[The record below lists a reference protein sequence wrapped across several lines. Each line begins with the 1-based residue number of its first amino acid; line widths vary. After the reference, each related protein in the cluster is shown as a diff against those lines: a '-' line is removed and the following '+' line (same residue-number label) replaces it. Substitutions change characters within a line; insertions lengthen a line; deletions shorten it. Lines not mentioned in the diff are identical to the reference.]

1 MMVNS
6 SQHAA
11 GQRAQLLLQTLSEND
26 THCVQFSYFLYSRDG
41 HSPGALRVYVRVN
54 GGPLGI
60 PVWNVSG
67 SRGRQWH
74 QVELAVSTFWPN
86 EYQVALRV
94 ISYSRRFTQ
103 QLIDLSSDAQHT
115 NTFNDIMFYTIPW
128 FSDGSY
134 IPTVIGEGVR
144 DSGNLLS
151 NIKDVI
157 GPARTAKKESSFQL
171 ILLEAT
177 VDRRGYIAVDDILL
191 LNYPCFRDISSET
204 LEFTRVRVQGSFY
217 SGRATLLILL
227 RSIAE
232 IEILKRTWTHI
243 VESGIAPDCGNHRSA
258 RRAKTG
264 RKGEEERENK
274 EDGKQ
279 TSTNP
284 ADKAPHFSRLGDVEV
299 NAGQNATFQCVA
311 AGRPSEA
318 EKFLLE
324 RHNGEVSSGG
334 SVKHLGRNRF
344 SVSFQLENVQKPEQD
359 LNRCVTQSSRGSGV
373 SNFAELIVKVPPSPI
388 APPQLLRAGSTYL
401 IIQLN
406 TNSILGDGPIIR
418 REIEYRAS
426 QAPWSEILG
435 VNMLTYK
442 LWHLE
447 PDTEYH
453 ISVLLTRPGEGGTG
467 PPGPPLI
474 SRTKCAAYYSVSR
487 VEVEDII
494 ECLEEDAEP
503 MRALRDLRASEI
515 QSRQLNLL
523 WETPAF
529 NLTRC
534 HTYAVSL
541 CYRYTTAGGGGGH
554 NTTVRECLAV
564 EHNTSRFTLRD
575 LPPYHTIQI
584 RLALAN
590 SEGKKEGKEVS
601 FQTEEDIPGGI
612 APESLTF
619 TPLDDMIFLKWEE
632 PVEPNGLITQYEVRA
647 LPLPHRTRINFSYAA
662 RVLCSR
668 LISYQSIESSDPGIN
683 VPGPRRTVSKL
694 RNETYHMFSNLHP
707 GTTYLISVRART
719 AKGFGQTALTEITTN
734 ISAPTFDYADMPSPL
749 SETDS
754 TITVLLRPAQGRGA
768 PVSTYQVVVEEELVR
783 KVKRELGAQECFPI
797 PTSHGEAQA
806 RGAPQY
812 YTAELP
818 PSSLPEATPF
828 TVGDNHTYNGY
839 WNSPLDPRKNYL
851 IYFQA
856 MSNFRG
862 ETRINCI
869 RVARKDSF
877 SGVTESRASPA
888 VSDREVTPAHTLS
901 METAACKDHQRALE
915 VTQRSEEMGLIL
927 GVCAGGLVVLI
938 LLLGAIIIIIKK
950 GRKPVNMNKTPITY
964 RQEKSNMMGSMERS
978 FTDQSTLQE
987 DERMALS
994 FMDTHTC
1001 STRSDPRSSMNESS
1015 SLLGGSPRRQC
1026 GRKGSPYHT
1035 GQLHPAVRVA
1045 DLLQHINQMKTA
1057 EGYGFKQEY
1066 ESFFDGWDINSIKKK
1081 DKTKGRQDTLMG
1093 YDRHRVK
1100 LHPLLG
1106 DPNSDYINANYIDV
1120 SQQTQT
1126 RILSCRTPKHSHW
1139 FCHYV
1144 APHESN
1150 RYLWTLSF
1158 LRACRR
1164 LCSDGHQKDIWIDDI
1179 DVKRQDEKSVHLKP
1193 KSHPYAGYHRSNH
1206 FIATQGPK
1214 QETVYDFWRMVWQE
1228 NCFSIVMITKLV
1240 EVGRVKCCK
1249 YWPDESE
1256 MYGDIKITLLKTETL
1271 AEYTVR
1277 TFALERVR
1285 DSVSPCEKFQYAL
1298 YRDRRGNNG
1307 GSMRNGIGND
1317 VNKIQTCLRGY
1328 SAKHEVCQFH
1338 FTSWPEHGVPYHA
1351 TGLLA
1356 FIRRVK
1362 ASTPPDAGPVVV
1374 HCSVG
1379 AGRTGC
1385 YIVLDVMLDM
1395 AECEG
1400 VVDIYN
1406 CVKTLCSRR
1415 INMIQTEE
1423 QYIFIHDAI
1432 LEACLCGETAIP
1444 VNEFALAYK
1453 EMLRVDSQSNSSQLR
1468 EEFQTLNSVTP
1479 HLDVEECSIALL
1491 PRNREK
1497 NRSMDVLPPDRAL
1510 AFLVTTEGESNN
1522 YINAALMD
1530 SFHRPAAF
1538 IVTPHPLPGTT
1549 SDFWRLVFDYGCTSV
1564 VMLNQVNQSNSAWPC
1579 VQYWPEPGLQQ
1590 YGPMQVEFLSMSAD
1604 EDIITRLF
1612 RVKNVTREGQLVVCQ
1627 FQFLRWSAYRD
1638 VPDSKKAFL
1647 NLLASV
1653 QKWQRECGEGRTV
1666 VHCLNGGGRSGMY
1679 CASNILMEMIEYQ
1692 NMVDIFYSVKTLR
1705 NAKPNMVE
1713 TLKTHFETYDCVTLF
1728 PKTPSIFYRSSPL
1741 ITPHRRPERIF
1752 HKLTADP
1759 MAVQTHALISAGLY
1773 SQASPEVVERTAVP
1787 AQRVGKSTHNLEA
1800 DSLVHQTHG

>member
-1 MMVNS
+1 MNTCAFLLILTVQIYADGIEGPTAAGCTFEEDSDPNLCEFTQGEEDDFDWLLYRTYSSPFASSDLLRGSYMLVNS
-6 SQHAA
+6 SQHAV
-11 GQRAQLLLQTLSEND
+11 GHRAQLLLQTLSEND

-41 HSPGALRVYVRVN
+41 HSPGALRAYVRVN
-54 GGPLGI
+54 GGPLGS
-60 PVWNVSG
+60 PVWNTSG
-67 SRGRQWH
+67 SHAKQWH

-86 EYQVALRV
+86 EYQV
-94 ISYSRRFTQ
+94 
-103 QLIDLSSDAQHT
+103 LI
-115 NTFNDIMFYTIPW
+115 
-128 FSDGSY
+128 
-134 IPTVIGEGVR
+134 
-144 DSGNLLS
+144 
-151 NIKDVI
+151 
-157 GPARTAKKESSFQL
+157 
-171 ILLEAT
+171 EAT
-177 VDRRGYIAVDDILL
+177 VSRERRGYIAIDDIMV
-191 LNYPCFRDISSET
+191 LNYPC
-204 LEFTRVRVQGSFY
+204 Y
-217 SGRATLLILL
+217 
-227 RSIAE
+227 
-232 IEILKRTWTHI
+232 
-243 VESGIAPDCGNHRSA
+243 
-258 RRAKTG
+258 
-264 RKGEEERENK
+264 
-274 EDGKQ
+274 
-279 TSTNP
+279 
-284 ADKAPHFSRLGDVEV
+284 KAPHFSRLGDEEV

-311 AGRPSEA
+311 AGRASEA

-324 RHNGEVSSGG
+324 RHNGDILTMA
-334 SVKHLGRNRF
+334 SVKHLSHRRF
-344 SVSFQLENVQKPEQD
+344 VVSFQLDSVQRTDQD
-359 LNRCVTQSSRGSGV
+359 LYRCVTQSPRGSGV
-373 SNFAELIVKVPPSPI
+373 SNFAELVVKVPPSPI

-418 REIEYRAS
+418 KEIEYRAS
-426 QAPWSEILG
+426 QSPWSEVHG
-435 VNMLTYK
+435 VNMVTYK
-442 LWHLE
+442 LWHLD

-467 PPGPPLI
+467 PPGPPLV
-474 SRTKCAAYYSVSR
+474 SRTKC
-487 VEVEDII
+487 
-494 ECLEEDAEP
+494 AEP
-503 MRALRDLRASEI
+503 MRALRGLIATDI
-515 QSRQLNLL
+515 QSRQLSLQWENL
-523 WETPAF
+523 AF

-534 HTYAVSL
+534 HTYSVSL

-564 EHNTSRFTLRD
+564 EHNASRFTLRD
-575 LPPYHTIQI
+575 LPPYHGIYV
-584 RLALAN
+584 RLSLAN
-590 SEGKKEGKEVS
+590 PEGKKEGREVT

-632 PVEPNGLITQYEVRA
+632 PVEPNGLITQYE
-647 LPLPHRTRINFSYAA
+647 
-662 RVLCSR
+662 
-668 LISYQSIESSDPGIN
+668 ISYQSIESSDPGIN

-694 RNETYHMFSNLHP
+694 KNETYHMFSNLHP

-734 ISAPTFDYADMPSPL
+734 ISAPTFDYGDMPSPL
-749 SETDS
+749 SETES

-768 PVSTYQVVVEEELVR
+768 PVSTYQ
-783 KVKRELGAQECFPI
+783 
-797 PTSHGEAQA
+797 A
-806 RGAPQY
+806 RGTPHY

-818 PSSLPEATPF
+818 PSSLPDASPF

-839 WNSPLDPRKNYL
+839 WNSPLDPRKSYL
-851 IYFQA
+851 VYFQA

-862 ETRINCI
+862 ESRINCI
-869 RVARKDSF
+869 RIARK
-877 SGVTESRASPA
+877 
-888 VSDREVTPAHTLS
+888 
-901 METAACKDHQRALE
+901 AACKDHRKALE
-915 VTQRSEEMGLIL
+915 VSQHSEEMGLIL

-938 LLLGAIIIIIKK
+938 LLLGAVIIIIKK
-950 GRKPVNMNKTPITY
+950 GKPGNMNKTPITY
-964 RQEKSNMMGSMERS
+964 RQEKSHMGSMERS

-994 FMDTHTC
+994 FMDAHTC
-1001 STRSDPRSSMNESS
+1001 GTRSDARSSVNEAS
-1015 SLLGGSPRRQC
+1015 SLLGGSPRHQC

-1066 ESFFDGWDINSIKKK
+1066 ESFFDGWDCTKKK
-1081 DKTKGRQDTLMG
+1081 DKTKGRHDTLLG

-1106 DPNSDYINANYIDV
+1106 DPNSDYINANYID
-1120 SQQTQT
+1120 
-1126 RILSCRTPKHSHW
+1126 
-1139 FCHYV
+1139 
-1144 APHESN
+1144 
-1150 RYLWTLSF
+1150 
-1158 LRACRR
+1158 
-1164 LCSDGHQKDIWIDDI
+1164 
-1179 DVKRQDEKSVHLKP
+1179 
-1193 KSHPYAGYHRSNH
+1193 GYHRSNH

-1214 QETVYDFWRMVWQE
+1214 QETLYDFWRMVWQE

-1249 YWPDESE
+1249 YWPDDSE

-1277 TFALERVR
+1277 TFALER
-1285 DSVSPCEKFQYAL
+1285 
-1298 YRDRRGNNG
+1298 
-1307 GSMRNGIGND
+1307 
-1317 VNKIQTCLRGY
+1317 RGY
-1328 SAKHEVCQFH
+1328 STKHEVRQFH

-1432 LEACLCGETAIP
+1432 LEACLCGETAIL
-1444 VNEFALAYK
+1444 VNEFAVTYK

-1510 AFLVTTEGESNN
+1510 AFLWSCSTNS
-1522 YINAALMD
+1522 
-1530 SFHRPAAF
+1530 
-1538 IVTPHPLPGTT
+1538 T
-1549 SDFWRLVFDYGCTSV
+1549 SQTLHGRVCSTGQSLVYSST
-1564 VMLNQVNQSNSAWPC
+1564 
-1579 VQYWPEPGLQQ
+1579 
-1590 YGPMQVEFLSMSAD
+1590 GPMEVEFLSMSAD
-1604 EDIITRLF
+1604 EDVITRLF
-1612 RVKNVTREGQLVVCQ
+1612 RVKNVTRLQEGQLVVCQ

-1647 NLLASV
+1647 NLLAQV
-1653 QKWQRECGEGRTV
+1653 HKWQRECGEGRTV
-1666 VHCLNGGGRSGMY
+1666 VHCLNGGGRSGTF
-1679 CASNILMEMIEYQ
+1679 CACNILLEMIQYQ
-1692 NMVDIFYSVKTLR
+1692 NMVDIFYAVKTLR
-1705 NAKPNMVE
+1705 NCKPNMVE
-1713 TLKTHFETYDCVTLF
+1713 SLDQYRFCYDLV
-1728 PKTPSIFYRSSPL
+1728 
-1741 ITPHRRPERIF
+1741 
-1752 HKLTADP
+1752 
-1759 MAVQTHALISAGLY
+1759 
-1773 SQASPEVVERTAVP
+1773 
-1787 AQRVGKSTHNLEA
+1787 LEYL
-1800 DSLVHQTHG
+1800 DCFDGR

>member
-1 MMVNS
+1 LKLLINDTFLLSLAGSYMLVNS
-6 SQHAA
+6 SQHAV
-11 GQRAQLLLQTLSEND
+11 GHRAQLLLQSLSEND

-41 HSPGALRVYVRVN
+41 HSPGALRAYVRVN
-54 GGPLGI
+54 GGPLGS
-60 PVWNVSG
+60 PVWNTSG
-67 SRGRQWH
+67 SHGKQWH

-86 EYQVALRV
+86 EYQV
-94 ISYSRRFTQ
+94 
-103 QLIDLSSDAQHT
+103 LI
-115 NTFNDIMFYTIPW
+115 
-128 FSDGSY
+128 
-134 IPTVIGEGVR
+134 
-144 DSGNLLS
+144 
-151 NIKDVI
+151 
-157 GPARTAKKESSFQL
+157 
-171 ILLEAT
+171 EAT
-177 VDRRGYIAVDDILL
+177 VSRERRGYIAIDDIMV
-191 LNYPCFRDISSET
+191 LNYPC
-204 LEFTRVRVQGSFY
+204 Y
-217 SGRATLLILL
+217 
-227 RSIAE
+227 
-232 IEILKRTWTHI
+232 
-243 VESGIAPDCGNHRSA
+243 
-258 RRAKTG
+258 
-264 RKGEEERENK
+264 
-274 EDGKQ
+274 
-279 TSTNP
+279 
-284 ADKAPHFSRLGDVEV
+284 KAPHFSRLGDEEV

-311 AGRPSEA
+311 AGRASEA
-318 EKFLLE
+318 EMFLLE
-324 RHNGEVSSGG
+324 RHNGDILTTA
-334 SVKHLGRNRF
+334 SVKHLSHRRF
-344 SVSFQLENVQKPEQD
+344 VVSFQLDSVQRTDQD
-359 LNRCVTQSSRGSGV
+359 LYRCVTQSPRGSGV
-373 SNFAELIVKVPPSPI
+373 SNFAELVVKVPPSPI

-418 REIEYRAS
+418 KEIEYRAS
-426 QAPWSEILG
+426 QSPWSEVHG
-435 VNMLTYK
+435 VNMVTYK
-442 LWHLE
+442 LWHLD

-467 PPGPPLI
+467 PPGPPLV
-474 SRTKCAAYYSVSR
+474 SRTKC
-487 VEVEDII
+487 
-494 ECLEEDAEP
+494 AEP
-503 MRALRDLRASEI
+503 MRALRGLTATDI
-515 QSRQLNLL
+515 QPRQLSLQWENL
-523 WETPAF
+523 AF

-534 HTYAVSL
+534 HTYSVSL

-564 EHNTSRFTLRD
+564 EHNASRFTLRD
-575 LPPYHTIQI
+575 LPPYHGIHV
-584 RLALAN
+584 RLSLAN
-590 SEGKKEGKEVS
+590 PEGKKEGREVT

-632 PVEPNGLITQYEVRA
+632 PVEPNGLITQYE
-647 LPLPHRTRINFSYAA
+647 
-662 RVLCSR
+662 
-668 LISYQSIESSDPGIN
+668 ISYQSIESSDPGIN

-694 RNETYHMFSNLHP
+694 KNETYHMFSNLHP

-734 ISAPTFDYADMPSPL
+734 ISAPTFDYGDMPSPL
-749 SETDS
+749 SETES

-768 PVSTYQVVVEEELVR
+768 PVSTYQVVVEEETVK
-783 KVKRELGAQECFPI
+783 KVKRELGLQECFPL
-797 PTSHGEAQA
+797 PMSHGEAQA
-806 RGAPQY
+806 RGTPHY

-818 PSSLPEATPF
+818 PSSLPEASPF

-839 WNSPLDPRKNYL
+839 WNSPLDPRKSYL
-851 IYFQA
+851 VYFQA

-862 ETRINCI
+862 
-869 RVARKDSF
+869 
-877 SGVTESRASPA
+877 VT
-888 VSDREVTPAHTLS
+888 
-901 METAACKDHQRALE
+901 ACKDHRKALE
-915 VTQRSEEMGLIL
+915 VSQHSEEMGLIL

-938 LLLGAIIIIIKK
+938 LLLGAVIIIIKK
-950 GRKPVNMNKTPITY
+950 GKPVNMNKTPITY
-964 RQEKSNMMGSMERS
+964 RQEKSHMGSMERS

-994 FMDTHTC
+994 FMDAHTC
-1001 STRSDPRSSMNESS
+1001 GTRSNSVNEAS
-1015 SLLGGSPRRQC
+1015 SLLGGSPRHQC

-1066 ESFFDGWDINSIKKK
+1066 EKKK
-1081 DKTKGRQDTLMG
+1081 ENVGKTLYLNIPFLFYFLSFSD
-1093 YDRHRVK
+1093 DRHRVK

-1120 SQQTQT
+1120 SL
-1126 RILSCRTPKHSHW
+1126 ILFFW
-1139 FCHYV
+1139 
-1144 APHESN
+1144 
-1150 RYLWTLSF
+1150 
-1158 LRACRR
+1158 
-1164 LCSDGHQKDIWIDDI
+1164 
-1179 DVKRQDEKSVHLKP
+1179 
-1193 KSHPYAGYHRSNH
+1193 
-1206 FIATQGPK
+1206 PK
-1214 QETVYDFWRMVWQE
+1214 QETLYDFWRMVWQE

-1249 YWPDESE
+1249 YWPDDSE

-1277 TFALERVR
+1277 TFALER
-1285 DSVSPCEKFQYAL
+1285 
-1298 YRDRRGNNG
+1298 
-1307 GSMRNGIGND
+1307 
-1317 VNKIQTCLRGY
+1317 RGY
-1328 SAKHEVCQFH
+1328 STKHEVRQFH

-1432 LEACLCGETAIP
+1432 LEACLCGETAIL
-1444 VNEFALAYK
+1444 VNEFAVAYK

-1522 YINAALMD
+1522 YINAALAD
-1530 SFHRPAAF
+1530 SFHRQAAF

-1549 SDFWRLVFDYGCTSV
+1549 ADFWRLVFDYGCTAV
-1564 VMLNQVNQSNSAWPC
+1564 VMLNQLNQSNSAW
-1579 VQYWPEPGLQQ
+1579 VRLNSLTQEP
-1590 YGPMQVEFLSMSAD
+1590 
-1604 EDIITRLF
+1604 LF
-1612 RVKNVTREGQLVVCQ
+1612 LVVCQ

-1647 NLLASV
+1647 NLLAQV
-1653 QKWQRECGEGRTV
+1653 HKWQRECGEGRTV
-1666 VHCLNGGGRSGMY
+1666 VHCLNGGGRSGTF
-1679 CASNILMEMIEYQ
+1679 CACNILLEMIQYQ
-1692 NMVDIFYSVKTLR
+1692 NMVDIFYAVKTLR
-1705 NAKPNMVE
+1705 NCKPNMVE
-1713 TLKTHFETYDCVTLF
+1713 SLDQYRFCYDLVLEYLDCFEG
-1728 PKTPSIFYRSSPL
+1728 R
-1741 ITPHRRPERIF
+1741 
-1752 HKLTADP
+1752 
-1759 MAVQTHALISAGLY
+1759 
-1773 SQASPEVVERTAVP
+1773 
-1787 AQRVGKSTHNLEA
+1787 
-1800 DSLVHQTHG
+1800 

>member
-1 MMVNS
+1 CSVMMVNRLCLALRLCVLMERKAGRCTFDEDSDPSLCEFSQGEEDDFDWQLFRAHASPHSTSDLLRGSYMMVNS

-86 EYQVALRV
+86 EYQ
-94 ISYSRRFTQ
+94 
-103 QLIDLSSDAQHT
+103 
-115 NTFNDIMFYTIPW
+115 
-128 FSDGSY
+128 
-134 IPTVIGEGVR
+134 
-144 DSGNLLS
+144 
-151 NIKDVI
+151 
-157 GPARTAKKESSFQL
+157 

-177 VDRRGYIAVDDILL
+177 VDRKGYIAVDDILL
-191 LNYPCFRDISSET
+191 LNYPCSSRKVHCSFSVYIS
-204 LEFTRVRVQGSFY
+204 
-217 SGRATLLILL
+217 
-227 RSIAE
+227 
-232 IEILKRTWTHI
+232 TWQH
-243 VESGIAPDCGNHRSA
+243 VWLVC
-258 RRAKTG
+258 
-264 RKGEEERENK
+264 
-274 EDGKQ
+274 
-279 TSTNP
+279 
-284 ADKAPHFSRLGDVEV
+284 L
-299 NAGQNATFQCVA
+299 
-311 AGRPSEA
+311 
-318 EKFLLE
+318 

-334 SVKHLGRNRF
+334 FVKYLGRNRF
-344 SVSFQLENVQKPEQD
+344 SVSFQLEDVQKPEQD
-359 LNRCVTQSSRGSGV
+359 LYRCVTQSSRGSGV

-435 VNMLTYK
+435 VNMVTYK
-442 LWHLE
+442 LWHLD

-474 SRTKCAAYYSVSR
+474 SKTKC
-487 VEVEDII
+487 
-494 ECLEEDAEP
+494 AEP
-503 MRALRDLRASEI
+503 MRALRGLRASEI
-515 QSRQLNLL
+515 QSRQLTLQ

-534 HTYAVSL
+534 HTYSVSL

-575 LPPYHTIQI
+575 LPPFHTIQI

-590 SEGKKEGKEVS
+590 TEGKKEGKEVM

-619 TPLDDMIFLKWEE
+619 TPLEDMIFLKWEE
-632 PVEPNGLITQYEVRA
+632 PVEPNGLITQYE
-647 LPLPHRTRINFSYAA
+647 
-662 RVLCSR
+662 
-668 LISYQSIESSDPGIN
+668 ISYQSIESSDPGIN

-734 ISAPTFDYADMPSPL
+734 ISAPTFDYGDIPSPL
-749 SETDS
+749 SETES

-768 PVSTYQVVVEEELVR
+768 PVSTYQVIVEEEAGR
-783 KVKRELGAQECFPI
+783 KVKRELSFQDCFPI

-806 RGAPQY
+806 RGAPHY

-869 RVARKDSF
+869 RIARK
-877 SGVTESRASPA
+877 
-888 VSDREVTPAHTLS
+888 
-901 METAACKDHQRALE
+901 AACKDHQRALE

-950 GRKPVNMNKTPITY
+950 GKPVNMNKTPITY

-1066 ESFFDGWDINSIKKK
+1066 ESFFDGWDINKKK
-1081 DKTKGRQDTLMG
+1081 DKTKGRHDTLMG

-1106 DPNSDYINANYIDV
+1106 DPNSDYINANYID
-1120 SQQTQT
+1120 
-1126 RILSCRTPKHSHW
+1126 
-1139 FCHYV
+1139 
-1144 APHESN
+1144 
-1150 RYLWTLSF
+1150 
-1158 LRACRR
+1158 
-1164 LCSDGHQKDIWIDDI
+1164 
-1179 DVKRQDEKSVHLKP
+1179 
-1193 KSHPYAGYHRSNH
+1193 GYHRSNH

-1277 TFALERVR
+1277 TFALER
-1285 DSVSPCEKFQYAL
+1285 
-1298 YRDRRGNNG
+1298 
-1307 GSMRNGIGND
+1307 
-1317 VNKIQTCLRGY
+1317 RGY

-1362 ASTPPDAGPVVV
+1362 SSTPLDAGPVVV

-1468 EEFQTLNSVTP
+1468 EEFQVFVNNISTLHNCILISP
-1479 HLDVEECSIALL
+1479 NCDFYI
-1491 PRNREK
+1491 
-1497 NRSMDVLPPDRAL
+1497 DVLPPDRAL

-1564 VMLNQVNQSNSAWPC
+1564 VMLNQLNQSNSAWPC

-1612 RVKNVTREGQLVVCQ
+1612 RVKNVTRLQEGQLVVCQ

-1666 VHCLNGGGRSGMY
+1666 VHCLNGGGRSGTY
-1679 CASNILMEMIEYQ
+1679 CASNILMEMIQYQ
-1692 NMVDIFYSVKTLR
+1692 NIVDVFYAVKTLR

-1713 TLKTHFETYDCVTLF
+1713 TLEQYRFCYELVLEYLDCL
-1728 PKTPSIFYRSSPL
+1728 
-1741 ITPHRRPERIF
+1741 
-1752 HKLTADP
+1752 
-1759 MAVQTHALISAGLY
+1759 
-1773 SQASPEVVERTAVP
+1773 EVR
-1787 AQRVGKSTHNLEA
+1787 
-1800 DSLVHQTHG
+1800 

>member
-41 HSPGALRVYVRVN
+41 HSPGTLRAFVRVN

-67 SRGRQWH
+67 SQGKQWH

-86 EYQVALRV
+86 EYQV
-94 ISYSRRFTQ
+94 
-103 QLIDLSSDAQHT
+103 
-115 NTFNDIMFYTIPW
+115 
-128 FSDGSY
+128 
-134 IPTVIGEGVR
+134 
-144 DSGNLLS
+144 
-151 NIKDVI
+151 
-157 GPARTAKKESSFQL
+157 
-171 ILLEAT
+171 LLEAT
-177 VDRRGYIAVDDILL
+177 VDRWGYIAVDDILV
-191 LNYPCFRDISSET
+191 LNYPC
-204 LEFTRVRVQGSFY
+204 Y
-217 SGRATLLILL
+217 
-227 RSIAE
+227 
-232 IEILKRTWTHI
+232 
-243 VESGIAPDCGNHRSA
+243 
-258 RRAKTG
+258 
-264 RKGEEERENK
+264 
-274 EDGKQ
+274 
-279 TSTNP
+279 
-284 ADKAPHFSRLGDVEV
+284 KAPHFSRLGDVEV

-311 AGRPSEA
+311 SGRASEA

-344 SVSFQLENVQKPEQD
+344 AVSFQLEDVQKPEQD
-359 LNRCVTQSSRGSGV
+359 LYRCVTQSTRGSGV

-426 QAPWSEILG
+426 HAPWSEING
-435 VNMLTYK
+435 VNMVTYK
-442 LWHLE
+442 LWHLD

-474 SRTKCAAYYSVSR
+474 SRTKCA
-487 VEVEDII
+487 
-494 ECLEEDAEP
+494 EP
-503 MRALRDLRASEI
+503 MRALRGLRAI
-515 QSRQLNLL
+515 DVQARQLTLQ
-523 WETPAF
+523 WEPLAF

-534 HTYAVSL
+534 HTYSVSL
-541 CYRYTTAGGGGGH
+541 CYRYATAGGGGGH

-575 LPPYHTIQI
+575 LPPYHTIHV

-590 SEGKKEGKEVS
+590 TEGKKEGKEVT
-601 FQTEEDIPGGI
+601 FQMEEDVPGGI

-632 PVEPNGLITQYEVRA
+632 PVEPNGLITQYE
-647 LPLPHRTRINFSYAA
+647 
-662 RVLCSR
+662 
-668 LISYQSIESSDPGIN
+668 ISYQSIESSDPGIN

-734 ISAPTFDYADMPSPL
+734 ISAPTFDYGDMPSPL
-749 SETDS
+749 SETES

-768 PVSTYQVVVEEELVR
+768 PVSTYQVVVEEESVR
-783 KVKRELGAQECFPI
+783 KVKRELGMQDCFSVPI
-797 PTSHGEAQA
+797 SHGEAQA
-806 RGAPQY
+806 RGSPHY

-862 ETRINCI
+862 
-869 RVARKDSF
+869 
-877 SGVTESRASPA
+877 
-888 VSDREVTPAHTLS
+888 
-901 METAACKDHQRALE
+901 DHRRALE
-915 VTQRSEEMGLIL
+915 VSQHSEEMGLIL

-978 FTDQSTLQE
+978 FADQSTLQE

-994 FMDTHTC
+994 FMDAHTC
-1001 STRSDPRSSMNESS
+1001 STRSKRHPLHTDTHFMQESSMNESS

-1066 ESFFDGWDINSIKKK
+1066 EVRFESKSKMTALTVPFRLS
-1081 DKTKGRQDTLMG
+1081 

-1120 SQQTQT
+1120 SPQ
-1126 RILSCRTPKHSHW
+1126 S
-1139 FCHYV
+1139 
-1144 APHESN
+1144 
-1150 RYLWTLSF
+1150 YLFS
-1158 LRACRR
+1158 
-1164 LCSDGHQKDIWIDDI
+1164 QN
-1179 DVKRQDEKSVHLKP
+1179 
-1193 KSHPYAGYHRSNH
+1193 NH
-1206 FIATQGPK
+1206 K
-1214 QETVYDFWRMVWQE
+1214 TVYDFWRMVWQE

-1249 YWPDESE
+1249 YWPDDTE
-1256 MYGDIKITLLKTETL
+1256 MYGDIKISLLKTEML

-1277 TFALERVR
+1277 TFSLER
-1285 DSVSPCEKFQYAL
+1285 
-1298 YRDRRGNNG
+1298 
-1307 GSMRNGIGND
+1307 
-1317 VNKIQTCLRGY
+1317 RGY
-1328 SAKHEVCQFH
+1328 SAKHEVRQFH

-1362 ASTPPDAGPVVV
+1362 TSTPADAGPVVV
-1374 HCSVG
+1374 HCSMG

-1444 VNEFALAYK
+1444 VNEFALTYK
-1453 EMLRVDSQSNSSQLR
+1453 DMLRVDSQSNSSQLR

-1522 YINAALMD
+1522 YINAALTD
-1530 SFHRPAAF
+1530 SFRRPAAF

-1549 SDFWRLVFDYGCTSV
+1549 ADFWRLVFDYGCTSI
-1564 VMLNQVNQSNSAWPC
+1564 VMLNQLNQSNSPC

-1612 RVKNVTREGQLVVCQ
+1612 LYDSLFAIFL

-1647 NLLASV
+1647 NLLAHV

-1666 VHCLNGGGRSGMY
+1666 VHCLNGGGRSGMFSA
-1679 CASNILMEMIEYQ
+1679 CTILMEMIQYQ
-1692 NMVDIFYSVKTLR
+1692 NVVDVFYAVKTLR

-1713 TLKTHFETYDCVTLF
+1713 TLVGSALCKLPKAIEPSCEKGKHLLF
-1728 PKTPSIFYRSSPL
+1728 I
-1741 ITPHRRPERIF
+1741 H
-1752 HKLTADP
+1752 
-1759 MAVQTHALISAGLY
+1759 
-1773 SQASPEVVERTAVP
+1773 
-1787 AQRVGKSTHNLEA
+1787 
-1800 DSLVHQTHG
+1800 

>member
-1 MMVNS
+1 MDIYFLPQSLLFSLILVCMCLFLYALICSYMMVNS

-60 PVWNVSG
+60 PVWNISG

-86 EYQVALRV
+86 EYQ
-94 ISYSRRFTQ
+94 
-103 QLIDLSSDAQHT
+103 
-115 NTFNDIMFYTIPW
+115 
-128 FSDGSY
+128 
-134 IPTVIGEGVR
+134 
-144 DSGNLLS
+144 
-151 NIKDVI
+151 
-157 GPARTAKKESSFQL
+157 

-177 VDRRGYIAVDDILL
+177 VDRKGYIAVDDILL
-191 LNYPCFRDISSET
+191 LNYPC
-204 LEFTRVRVQGSFY
+204 Y
-217 SGRATLLILL
+217 
-227 RSIAE
+227 
-232 IEILKRTWTHI
+232 
-243 VESGIAPDCGNHRSA
+243 
-258 RRAKTG
+258 
-264 RKGEEERENK
+264 
-274 EDGKQ
+274 
-279 TSTNP
+279 
-284 ADKAPHFSRLGDVEV
+284 KAPHFSRLGDVEV

-311 AGRPSEA
+311 AGRPNEA

-324 RHNGEVSSGG
+324 RHNGEMSSGG

-344 SVSFQLENVQKPEQD
+344 SVSFQLEDIQKPEQD
-359 LNRCVTQSSRGSGV
+359 LYRCVTQSSRGSGV

-435 VNMLTYK
+435 VNMVTYK
-442 LWHLE
+442 LWHLD

-474 SRTKCAAYYSVSR
+474 SRTKCA
-487 VEVEDII
+487 
-494 ECLEEDAEP
+494 EP
-503 MRALRDLRASEI
+503 MRALRGLRALEI
-515 QSRQLNLL
+515 QSRQLTLQ

-534 HTYAVSL
+534 HTYSVSL

-564 EHNTSRFTLRD
+564 EHNISRFTLRD
-575 LPPYHTIQI
+575 LPPFHTIQI

-590 SEGKKEGKEVS
+590 TEGKKEGKEVM
-601 FQTEEDIPGGI
+601 FQTEEDTFKLFLHSSVQRTQIRPAQWKGGGPPKASI
-612 APESLTF
+612 CLS
-619 TPLDDMIFLKWEE
+619 
-632 PVEPNGLITQYEVRA
+632 
-647 LPLPHRTRINFSYAA
+647 
-662 RVLCSR
+662 
-668 LISYQSIESSDPGIN
+668 ISYQSIESSDPGIN

-734 ISAPTFDYADMPSPL
+734 ISAPTFDYGDMPSPL
-749 SETDS
+749 SETES

-768 PVSTYQVVVEEELVR
+768 PVSTYQVIVEEEAGR
-783 KVKRELGAQECFPI
+783 KVKRELGVQDCFPI

-806 RGAPQY
+806 HGAPHY

-818 PSSLPEATPF
+818 PSSLPQATPF

-851 IYFQA
+851 IFFQA

-862 ETRINCI
+862 
-869 RVARKDSF
+869 
-877 SGVTESRASPA
+877 
-888 VSDREVTPAHTLS
+888 VSALCVSACVPLLAWQMQAADGLPFFTLI
-901 METAACKDHQRALE
+901 RALP
-915 VTQRSEEMGLIL
+915 
-927 GVCAGGLVVLI
+927 VLASHVPSSS
-938 LLLGAIIIIIKK
+938 LASSPF
-950 GRKPVNMNKTPITY
+950 RKPVNMNKTPMTY

-1001 STRSDPRSSMNESS
+1001 STRTCTCLAF

-1066 ESFFDGWDINSIKKK
+1066 ESFFDGWDINKKK
-1081 DKTKGRQDTLMG
+1081 DKTKGRHDTLMG

-1120 SQQTQT
+1120 SQQ
-1126 RILSCRTPKHSHW
+1126 SH
-1139 FCHYV
+1139 
-1144 APHESN
+1144 A
-1150 RYLWTLSF
+1150 
-1158 LRACRR
+1158 
-1164 LCSDGHQKDIWIDDI
+1164 
-1179 DVKRQDEKSVHLKP
+1179 
-1193 KSHPYAGYHRSNH
+1193 
-1206 FIATQGPK
+1206 

-1277 TFALERVR
+1277 TFALER
-1285 DSVSPCEKFQYAL
+1285 
-1298 YRDRRGNNG
+1298 
-1307 GSMRNGIGND
+1307 
-1317 VNKIQTCLRGY
+1317 RGY

-1362 ASTPPDAGPVVV
+1362 SSTPLDAGPVVV

-1564 VMLNQVNQSNSAWPC
+1564 VMLNQLNQSNS
-1579 VQYWPEPGLQQ
+1579 YWPEPGLQQ

-1612 RVKNVTREGQLVVCQ
+1612 RVKNVTRLQEGQLVVCQ

-1666 VHCLNGGGRSGMY
+1666 VHCLNGGGRSGTY
-1679 CASNILMEMIEYQ
+1679 CASNILMEMIQYQ
-1692 NMVDIFYSVKTLR
+1692 NMVDVFYAVKTLR

-1713 TLKTHFETYDCVTLF
+1713 TLVGTK
-1728 PKTPSIFYRSSPL
+1728 
-1741 ITPHRRPERIF
+1741 
-1752 HKLTADP
+1752 
-1759 MAVQTHALISAGLY
+1759 VQY
-1773 SQASPEVVERTAVP
+1773 Q
-1787 AQRVGKSTHNLEA
+1787 
-1800 DSLVHQTHG
+1800 

>member
-1 MMVNS
+1 
-6 SQHAA
+6 
-11 GQRAQLLLQTLSEND
+11 
-26 THCVQFSYFLYSRDG
+26 
-41 HSPGALRVYVRVN
+41 
-54 GGPLGI
+54 
-60 PVWNVSG
+60 
-67 SRGRQWH
+67 
-74 QVELAVSTFWPN
+74 
-86 EYQVALRV
+86 
-94 ISYSRRFTQ
+94 
-103 QLIDLSSDAQHT
+103 
-115 NTFNDIMFYTIPW
+115 
-128 FSDGSY
+128 
-134 IPTVIGEGVR
+134 
-144 DSGNLLS
+144 
-151 NIKDVI
+151 
-157 GPARTAKKESSFQL
+157 
-171 ILLEAT
+171 
-177 VDRRGYIAVDDILL
+177 
-191 LNYPCFRDISSET
+191 
-204 LEFTRVRVQGSFY
+204 
-217 SGRATLLILL
+217 
-227 RSIAE
+227 
-232 IEILKRTWTHI
+232 
-243 VESGIAPDCGNHRSA
+243 
-258 RRAKTG
+258 
-264 RKGEEERENK
+264 
-274 EDGKQ
+274 
-279 TSTNP
+279 
-284 ADKAPHFSRLGDVEV
+284 
-299 NAGQNATFQCVA
+299 
-311 AGRPSEA
+311 
-318 EKFLLE
+318 
-324 RHNGEVSSGG
+324 
-334 SVKHLGRNRF
+334 
-344 SVSFQLENVQKPEQD
+344 
-359 LNRCVTQSSRGSGV
+359 
-373 SNFAELIVKVPPSPI
+373 
-388 APPQLLRAGSTYL
+388 
-401 IIQLN
+401 
-406 TNSILGDGPIIR
+406 
-418 REIEYRAS
+418 
-426 QAPWSEILG
+426 
-435 VNMLTYK
+435 
-442 LWHLE
+442 
-447 PDTEYH
+447 
-453 ISVLLTRPGEGGTG
+453 
-467 PPGPPLI
+467 
-474 SRTKCAAYYSVSR
+474 
-487 VEVEDII
+487 
-494 ECLEEDAEP
+494 
-503 MRALRDLRASEI
+503 MRALRGLRASEI
-515 QSRQLNLL
+515 QSRQLTLQ

-534 HTYAVSL
+534 HTYSVSL

-575 LPPYHTIQI
+575 LPPFHTIQI
-584 RLALAN
+584 RLALTN
-590 SEGKKEGKEVS
+590 TEGKKEGKEVM

-619 TPLDDMIFLKWEE
+619 TPLEDMIFLKWEE
-632 PVEPNGLITQYEVRA
+632 PVEPNGLITQYE
-647 LPLPHRTRINFSYAA
+647 
-662 RVLCSR
+662 
-668 LISYQSIESSDPGIN
+668 ISYQSIESSDPGIN

-734 ISAPTFDYADMPSPL
+734 ISAPTFDYGDMPSPL
-749 SETDS
+749 SETES

-768 PVSTYQVVVEEELVR
+768 PVSTYQVIVEEEAGR
-783 KVKRELGAQECFPI
+783 KVKRELGVQDCFPI

-806 RGAPQY
+806 RGAPHY

-818 PSSLPEATPF
+818 PSSLPEAAPF

-851 IYFQA
+851 IYFQHCV
-856 MSNFRG
+856 SFRSHYILKYTSVVTCMLR
-862 ETRINCI
+862 ECVHFIIRTVCTR
-869 RVARKDSF
+869 
-877 SGVTESRASPA
+877 GVTVHKHDGSVCTSILMSRF
-888 VSDREVTPAHTLS
+888 DTLS
-901 METAACKDHQRALE
+901 VH
-915 VTQRSEEMGLIL
+915 
-927 GVCAGGLVVLI
+927 
-938 LLLGAIIIIIKK
+938 
-950 GRKPVNMNKTPITY
+950 
-964 RQEKSNMMGSMERS
+964 
-978 FTDQSTLQE
+978 
-987 DERMALS
+987 
-994 FMDTHTC
+994 
-1001 STRSDPRSSMNESS
+1001 SMNESS

-1066 ESFFDGWDINSIKKK
+1066 EVGFILFFYFFTDINVTVMYCLCFCVS
-1081 DKTKGRQDTLMG
+1081 D
-1093 YDRHRVK
+1093 DRHRVK

-1120 SQQTQT
+1120 SQQ
-1126 RILSCRTPKHSHW
+1126 SHAV
-1139 FCHYV
+1139 F
-1144 APHESN
+1144 
-1150 RYLWTLSF
+1150 R
-1158 LRACRR
+1158 
-1164 LCSDGHQKDIWIDDI
+1164 
-1179 DVKRQDEKSVHLKP
+1179 
-1193 KSHPYAGYHRSNH
+1193 
-1206 FIATQGPK
+1206 PK

-1277 TFALERVR
+1277 TFALER
-1285 DSVSPCEKFQYAL
+1285 
-1298 YRDRRGNNG
+1298 
-1307 GSMRNGIGND
+1307 
-1317 VNKIQTCLRGY
+1317 RGY

-1362 ASTPPDAGPVVV
+1362 SSTPLDAGPVVV

-1385 YIVLDVMLDM
+1385 YIMLDVMLDM

-1444 VNEFALAYK
+1444 VNEFTLAYK

-1564 VMLNQVNQSNSAWPC
+1564 VMLNQLNQSNSAWPC

-1612 RVKNVTREGQLVVCQ
+1612 RVKNVTRLQEGQLVVCQ

-1666 VHCLNGGGRSGMY
+1666 VHCLNGGGRSGTY
-1679 CASNILMEMIEYQ
+1679 CASNILMEMIQYQ
-1692 NMVDIFYSVKTLR
+1692 NMVDVFYAVKTLR

-1713 TLKTHFETYDCVTLF
+1713 TLEQYRFCYELVLEYLDCL
-1728 PKTPSIFYRSSPL
+1728 
-1741 ITPHRRPERIF
+1741 
-1752 HKLTADP
+1752 
-1759 MAVQTHALISAGLY
+1759 
-1773 SQASPEVVERTAVP
+1773 EVR
-1787 AQRVGKSTHNLEA
+1787 
-1800 DSLVHQTHG
+1800 

>member
-1 MMVNS
+1 MNTCAFLLILAVQIHADSVEGPTAGCTFDEDSDPSLCEFSQGEEDDFDWQLFRAHVSPHSSSDLLRGSYMMVNS

-41 HSPGALRVYVRVN
+41 HSPGALQVYVRVN

-86 EYQVALRV
+86 EYQ
-94 ISYSRRFTQ
+94 
-103 QLIDLSSDAQHT
+103 
-115 NTFNDIMFYTIPW
+115 
-128 FSDGSY
+128 
-134 IPTVIGEGVR
+134 
-144 DSGNLLS
+144 
-151 NIKDVI
+151 
-157 GPARTAKKESSFQL
+157 

-177 VDRRGYIAVDDILL
+177 VDRKGYIAVDDILL
-191 LNYPCFRDISSET
+191 LNYPC
-204 LEFTRVRVQGSFY
+204 Y
-217 SGRATLLILL
+217 
-227 RSIAE
+227 
-232 IEILKRTWTHI
+232 
-243 VESGIAPDCGNHRSA
+243 
-258 RRAKTG
+258 
-264 RKGEEERENK
+264 
-274 EDGKQ
+274 
-279 TSTNP
+279 
-284 ADKAPHFSRLGDVEV
+284 KAPHFSRLGDVEV

-344 SVSFQLENVQKPEQD
+344 SVSFQLEGVQKPEQD
-359 LNRCVTQSSRGSGV
+359 LYRCVTQSSRCSGV

-435 VNMLTYK
+435 VNMVTYK
-442 LWHLE
+442 LWHLDS
-447 PDTEYH
+447 DTEYH

-474 SRTKCAAYYSVSR
+474 SRTKCA
-487 VEVEDII
+487 
-494 ECLEEDAEP
+494 EP
-503 MRALRDLRASEI
+503 MRALRGLRASEI
-515 QSRQLNLL
+515 QSRQLTLQ

-534 HTYAVSL
+534 HTYSVSL

-575 LPPYHTIQI
+575 LPPFHTIQI

-590 SEGKKEGKEVS
+590 TEGKKEGKEVM

-619 TPLDDMIFLKWEE
+619 TPLEDMIFLKWEE
-632 PVEPNGLITQYEVRA
+632 PVEPNGLITQYE
-647 LPLPHRTRINFSYAA
+647 
-662 RVLCSR
+662 
-668 LISYQSIESSDPGIN
+668 ISYQSIESSDPGIN

-734 ISAPTFDYADMPSPL
+734 ISAPTFEYGDMPSPL
-749 SETDS
+749 SETES

-768 PVSTYQVVVEEELVR
+768 PVSTYQVIVEEEAGR
-783 KVKRELGAQECFPI
+783 KVKRELGVQDCFPI

-806 RGAPQY
+806 RGAPHY

-862 ETRINCI
+862 VI
-869 RVARKDSF
+869 VAC
-877 SGVTESRASPA
+877 TL
-888 VSDREVTPAHTLS
+888 RECLHF
-901 METAACKDHQRALE
+901 
-915 VTQRSEEMGLIL
+915 
-927 GVCAGGLVVLI
+927 
-938 LLLGAIIIIIKK
+938 IIITVWSLVT
-950 GRKPVNMNKTPITY
+950 RKPVNMNKTPITY

-1066 ESFFDGWDINSIKKK
+1066 ESFFDGWDINKKK
-1081 DKTKGRQDTLMG
+1081 DKTKGRHDTLMG

-1120 SQQTQT
+1120 SQQ
-1126 RILSCRTPKHSHW
+1126 SHAV
-1139 FCHYV
+1139 F
-1144 APHESN
+1144 
-1150 RYLWTLSF
+1150 R
-1158 LRACRR
+1158 
-1164 LCSDGHQKDIWIDDI
+1164 
-1179 DVKRQDEKSVHLKP
+1179 
-1193 KSHPYAGYHRSNH
+1193 
-1206 FIATQGPK
+1206 PK

-1277 TFALERVR
+1277 TFALER
-1285 DSVSPCEKFQYAL
+1285 
-1298 YRDRRGNNG
+1298 
-1307 GSMRNGIGND
+1307 
-1317 VNKIQTCLRGY
+1317 RGY

-1362 ASTPPDAGPVVV
+1362 TSTPLDAGPVVV

-1444 VNEFALAYK
+1444 VNEFTLAYK

-1564 VMLNQVNQSNSAWPC
+1564 VMLNQLNQSNSAWPC

-1612 RVKNVTREGQLVVCQ
+1612 RVKNVTRLQEGQLVVCQ

-1679 CASNILMEMIEYQ
+1679 CASNILMEMIQYQ
-1692 NMVDIFYSVKTLR
+1692 NMVDVFYSVKTLR

-1713 TLKTHFETYDCVTLF
+1713 TLEQYRFCYELVLEYLDCL
-1728 PKTPSIFYRSSPL
+1728 
-1741 ITPHRRPERIF
+1741 
-1752 HKLTADP
+1752 
-1759 MAVQTHALISAGLY
+1759 
-1773 SQASPEVVERTAVP
+1773 EVR
-1787 AQRVGKSTHNLEA
+1787 
-1800 DSLVHQTHG
+1800 

>member
-1 MMVNS
+1 MLRREAGYLFPPQSLLFSLSSYMMVNS

-41 HSPGALRVYVRVN
+41 HSPGALQVYVRVN

-86 EYQVALRV
+86 EYQV
-94 ISYSRRFTQ
+94 
-103 QLIDLSSDAQHT
+103 
-115 NTFNDIMFYTIPW
+115 
-128 FSDGSY
+128 
-134 IPTVIGEGVR
+134 
-144 DSGNLLS
+144 
-151 NIKDVI
+151 K
-157 GPARTAKKESSFQL
+157 
-171 ILLEAT
+171 AT
-177 VDRRGYIAVDDILL
+177 VDRKGYIAVDDILL
-191 LNYPCFRDISSET
+191 LNYPC
-204 LEFTRVRVQGSFY
+204 Y
-217 SGRATLLILL
+217 
-227 RSIAE
+227 
-232 IEILKRTWTHI
+232 
-243 VESGIAPDCGNHRSA
+243 
-258 RRAKTG
+258 
-264 RKGEEERENK
+264 
-274 EDGKQ
+274 
-279 TSTNP
+279 
-284 ADKAPHFSRLGDVEV
+284 KAPHFSRLGDVEV

-344 SVSFQLENVQKPEQD
+344 SVSFQLEGVQKPEQD
-359 LNRCVTQSSRGSGV
+359 LYRCVTQSSRCSGV

-435 VNMLTYK
+435 VNMVTYK
-442 LWHLE
+442 LWHLDS
-447 PDTEYH
+447 DTEYH

-474 SRTKCAAYYSVSR
+474 SRTKCA
-487 VEVEDII
+487 
-494 ECLEEDAEP
+494 EP
-503 MRALRDLRASEI
+503 MRALRGLRASEI
-515 QSRQLNLL
+515 QSRQLTLQ

-534 HTYAVSL
+534 HTYSVSL

-564 EHNTSRFTLRD
+564 EHNTSHFTLRD
-575 LPPYHTIQI
+575 LPPFHTIQI

-590 SEGKKEGKEVS
+590 TEGKKEGKEVM
-601 FQTEEDIPGGI
+601 FQTEEDIPGDI

-619 TPLDDMIFLKWEE
+619 TPLEDMIFLKWEE
-632 PVEPNGLITQYEVRA
+632 PVEPNGLITQYE
-647 LPLPHRTRINFSYAA
+647 
-662 RVLCSR
+662 
-668 LISYQSIESSDPGIN
+668 ISYQSIESSDPGIN

-734 ISAPTFDYADMPSPL
+734 ISAPTFEYGDMPSPL
-749 SETDS
+749 SETES

-768 PVSTYQVVVEEELVR
+768 PVSTYQVIVEEEAGR
-783 KVKRELGAQECFPI
+783 KVKRELGVQDCFPI

-806 RGAPQY
+806 RGAPHY

-862 ETRINCI
+862 
-869 RVARKDSF
+869 
-877 SGVTESRASPA
+877 VT
-888 VSDREVTPAHTLS
+888 
-901 METAACKDHQRALE
+901 LE

-1066 ESFFDGWDINSIKKK
+1066 EPFFLHKMNVTVMYCMCFCVSD
-1081 DKTKGRQDTLMG
+1081 
-1093 YDRHRVK
+1093 DRHRVK

-1120 SQQTQT
+1120 SQQ
-1126 RILSCRTPKHSHW
+1126 SHAV
-1139 FCHYV
+1139 F
-1144 APHESN
+1144 
-1150 RYLWTLSF
+1150 R
-1158 LRACRR
+1158 
-1164 LCSDGHQKDIWIDDI
+1164 
-1179 DVKRQDEKSVHLKP
+1179 
-1193 KSHPYAGYHRSNH
+1193 
-1206 FIATQGPK
+1206 PK

-1277 TFALERVR
+1277 TFALER
-1285 DSVSPCEKFQYAL
+1285 
-1298 YRDRRGNNG
+1298 
-1307 GSMRNGIGND
+1307 
-1317 VNKIQTCLRGY
+1317 RGY

-1362 ASTPPDAGPVVV
+1362 TSTPLDAGPVVV

-1444 VNEFALAYK
+1444 VNEFTLAYK

-1564 VMLNQVNQSNSAWPC
+1564 VMLNQLNQSNSPC

-1612 RVKNVTREGQLVVCQ
+1612 RVKNVTRLQEGQLVVCQ

-1679 CASNILMEMIEYQ
+1679 CASNILMEMIQYQ
-1692 NMVDIFYSVKTLR
+1692 NMVDVFYSVKTLR

-1713 TLKTHFETYDCVTLF
+1713 TLVGIKVH
-1728 PKTPSIFYRSSPL
+1728 SPNDQ
-1741 ITPHRRPERIF
+1741 IH
-1752 HKLTADP
+1752 
-1759 MAVQTHALISAGLY
+1759 
-1773 SQASPEVVERTAVP
+1773 
-1787 AQRVGKSTHNLEA
+1787 
-1800 DSLVHQTHG
+1800 

>member
-1 MMVNS
+1 IIYICCSDEGINSCMTKVNNEIKISNVFTSCTNFLIRSYMLVNS
-6 SQHAA
+6 SQHAV
-11 GQRAQLLLQTLSEND
+11 GHRAQLLLQSLSEND

-41 HSPGALRVYVRVN
+41 HSPGALRAYVRVN
-54 GGPLGI
+54 GGPLGN
-60 PVWNVSG
+60 PVWNTSG
-67 SRGRQWH
+67 THGKQWH

-86 EYQVALRV
+86 EYQV
-94 ISYSRRFTQ
+94 
-103 QLIDLSSDAQHT
+103 LI
-115 NTFNDIMFYTIPW
+115 
-128 FSDGSY
+128 
-134 IPTVIGEGVR
+134 
-144 DSGNLLS
+144 
-151 NIKDVI
+151 
-157 GPARTAKKESSFQL
+157 
-171 ILLEAT
+171 EAT
-177 VDRRGYIAVDDILL
+177 VSRERRGYIAIDDIMV
-191 LNYPCFRDISSET
+191 LNYPC
-204 LEFTRVRVQGSFY
+204 Y
-217 SGRATLLILL
+217 
-227 RSIAE
+227 
-232 IEILKRTWTHI
+232 
-243 VESGIAPDCGNHRSA
+243 
-258 RRAKTG
+258 
-264 RKGEEERENK
+264 
-274 EDGKQ
+274 
-279 TSTNP
+279 
-284 ADKAPHFSRLGDVEV
+284 KAPHFSRLGDEEV

-311 AGRPSEA
+311 AGRAAEA
-318 EKFLLE
+318 DKFLLE
-324 RHNGEVSSGG
+324 RHNGDILTAA
-334 SVKHLGRNRF
+334 SVKHLSHRRF
-344 SVSFQLENVQKPEQD
+344 VVSFQLDSVQRADQD
-359 LNRCVTQSSRGSGV
+359 LYRCVTQSPRGSGV
-373 SNFAELIVKVPPSPI
+373 SNFAELVVKVPPSPI

-418 REIEYRAS
+418 KEIEYRAS
-426 QAPWSEILG
+426 QSPWSEVHG
-435 VNMLTYK
+435 VNMVTYK
-442 LWHLE
+442 LWHLD

-467 PPGPPLI
+467 PPGPPLV
-474 SRTKCAAYYSVSR
+474 SRTKC
-487 VEVEDII
+487 
-494 ECLEEDAEP
+494 AEP
-503 MRALRDLRASEI
+503 MRALRGLTATDI
-515 QSRQLNLL
+515 QARQLSLQWENL
-523 WETPAF
+523 AF

-534 HTYAVSL
+534 HTYSVSL

-564 EHNTSRFTLRD
+564 EHNASRFMLRD
-575 LPPYHTIQI
+575 LPPYHGIHV
-584 RLALAN
+584 RLSLAN
-590 SEGKKEGKEVS
+590 PEGKKEGREVT

-632 PVEPNGLITQYEVRA
+632 PVEPNGLITQYE
-647 LPLPHRTRINFSYAA
+647 
-662 RVLCSR
+662 
-668 LISYQSIESSDPGIN
+668 ISYQSIESSDPSIN

-694 RNETYHMFSNLHP
+694 KNETYHMFSNLHP

-734 ISAPTFDYADMPSPL
+734 ISAPTFDYGDMPSPL
-749 SETDS
+749 SETES

-768 PVSTYQVVVEEELVR
+768 PVSTYQVVVEEETVK
-783 KVKRELGAQECFPI
+783 KVKRELGLQECFPL
-797 PTSHGEAQA
+797 PMSHGEAQA
-806 RGAPQY
+806 RGTPHY

-818 PSSLPEATPF
+818 PSSLPEASPF

-839 WNSPLDPRKNYL
+839 WNSPLDPRKSYL
-851 IYFQA
+851 VYFQA

-862 ETRINCI
+862 
-869 RVARKDSF
+869 
-877 SGVTESRASPA
+877 
-888 VSDREVTPAHTLS
+888 VSDCQVPVDKQIS
-901 METAACKDHQRALE
+901 
-915 VTQRSEEMGLIL
+915 
-927 GVCAGGLVVLI
+927 LVVLI
-938 LLLGAIIIIIKK
+938 LLLGAVIIIIKK
-950 GRKPVNMNKTPITY
+950 GKPVNMNKTPITY
-964 RQEKSNMMGSMERS
+964 RQEKSHMGSMERS

-994 FMDTHTC
+994 FMDAHTF
-1001 STRSDPRSSMNESS
+1001 TIVS
-1015 SLLGGSPRRQC
+1015 SLLGGSPRHQC

-1066 ESFFDGWDINSIKKK
+1066 EVK
-1081 DKTKGRQDTLMG
+1081 

-1120 SQQTQT
+1120 ASWS
-1126 RILSCRTPKHSHW
+1126 LS
-1139 FCHYV
+1139 
-1144 APHESN
+1144 AI
-1150 RYLWTLSF
+1150 YLFPL
-1158 LRACRR
+1158 
-1164 LCSDGHQKDIWIDDI
+1164 
-1179 DVKRQDEKSVHLKP
+1179 
-1193 KSHPYAGYHRSNH
+1193 
-1206 FIATQGPK
+1206 GPK
-1214 QETVYDFWRMVWQE
+1214 QETLYDFWRMVWQE

-1249 YWPDESE
+1249 YWPDDSE

-1277 TFALERVR
+1277 TFALER
-1285 DSVSPCEKFQYAL
+1285 
-1298 YRDRRGNNG
+1298 
-1307 GSMRNGIGND
+1307 
-1317 VNKIQTCLRGY
+1317 RGY
-1328 SAKHEVCQFH
+1328 STKHEVRQFH

-1432 LEACLCGETAIP
+1432 LEACLCGETAIL
-1444 VNEFALAYK
+1444 VNEFAVTYK
-1453 EMLRVDSQSNSSQLR
+1453 EMLRIDSQSNSSQLR

-1522 YINAALMD
+1522 YINAALAD
-1530 SFHRPAAF
+1530 SFHRQAAF

-1549 SDFWRLVFDYGCTSV
+1549 ADFWRLVFDYGCTAV
-1564 VMLNQVNQSNSAWPC
+1564 VMLNQLNQSNSPC

-1590 YGPMQVEFLSMSAD
+1590 YGPMEVEFLSMSAD
-1604 EDIITRLF
+1604 EDVITRLF
-1612 RVKNVTREGQLVVCQ
+1612 RVKNVTRLQEGQLVVCQ

-1647 NLLASV
+1647 NLLAQV
-1653 QKWQRECGEGRTV
+1653 HKWQRECGEGRTA
-1666 VHCLNGGGRSGMY
+1666 VHCLNGGGRSGTF
-1679 CASNILMEMIEYQ
+1679 CACNILLEMIQYQ
-1692 NMVDIFYSVKTLR
+1692 NMVDIFYAVKTLR
-1705 NAKPNMVE
+1705 NCKPNMVE
-1713 TLKTHFETYDCVTLF
+1713 SLDQYRFCYDLVLEYLDCFEG
-1728 PKTPSIFYRSSPL
+1728 R
-1741 ITPHRRPERIF
+1741 
-1752 HKLTADP
+1752 
-1759 MAVQTHALISAGLY
+1759 
-1773 SQASPEVVERTAVP
+1773 
-1787 AQRVGKSTHNLEA
+1787 
-1800 DSLVHQTHG
+1800 